1 MDCQARESALHD
13 LMENHGRL
21 VMNVVHE
28 LVANIDN
35 LDHISEKLTKL
46 GMFHVKNEVP
56 LRYLDIMGPIFCNAV
71 RPILLQSDAWSPDVE
86 DSWMELFKVVTS
98 LMAGAYKSVTSPPR
112 FLSLSPTQELLVS
125 LFSLR
130 FKMDISEVR
139 HFRYLEL
146 NIPEELPIS
155 WPEVVC

>member
-1 MDCQARESALHD
+1 
-13 LMENHGRL
+13 
-21 VMNVVHE
+21 
-28 LVANIDN
+28 
-35 LDHISEKLTKL
+35 
-46 GMFHVKNEVP
+46 
-56 LRYLDIMGPIFCNAV
+56 
-71 RPILLQSDAWSPDVE
+71 
-86 DSWMELFKVVTS
+86 MELFKVVTS
-98 LMAGAYKSVTSPPR
+98 LMAGAYKSVTITSPPR

-146 NIPEELPIS
+146 HIPEELPIS